1 MSALKKDQLETR
13 GGGKEEEKEEVV
25 EIDIFKDIKRANS
38 KLNIL

>member
-13 GGGKEEEKEEVV
+13 GGKEEEKEEVV
-25 EIDIFKDIKRANS
+25 EIDIFKDFKRANS

>member
-13 GGGKEEEKEEVV
+13 GVGEEEKEEVV
-25 EIDIFKDIKRANS
+25 EIDIFKDFKRANS